1 MKTTPTLV
9 FAMLLILLPWRW
21 AGAQETGSPATGAP
35 AAIVSLTGEIDDY
48 SANDLIRRFDRARE
62 SGAKVIIIDIDS
74 PGGLVTSSLDI
85 SRHLKRDTDVHTIAF
100 VRDKAYS
107 GAAMVAMACNEIW
120 MAPASAVG
128 DCAPIIFNPAGQLE
142 SLPAAERAKQES
154 PIVKDFEDSARRN
167 GYSPVLAAAM
177 VQVERSVYFIQ
188 NDSGEKKIVDEA
200 EYQTLTATGK
210 WKPVPGFDNPIDG
223 PKTLLTLYTD
233 EAISLG
239 LAKGRAVSATELAGK
254 LGDNLVADLRP
265 GAGEKIV
272 EFLNNTIVRSLL
284 LLIFL
289 QSLYIAL
296 SAPGHGAA
304 EAVAVVSLG
313 ALIGVPLLTGY
324 AQWWEVAVIFIG
336 LGLVAF
342 EIFVFPGHLVSL
354 VVGTLMVLFGL
365 ILTFAGKEP
374 SGMPGWLPSMEST
387 WRGVQNGLAA
397 VVSAFFGW
405 FLLTMWLRRYLPAV
419 PYFNKLVLTATTGNT
434 SELTTRPQN
443 PPESWPFVGT
453 IGKTV
458 TDLLPGGSVEFPFGD
473 TTRTAAVVSISGFIP
488 SGAKVIV
495 EQIEGSSVRVRP
507 LSKV

>member
-1 MKTTPTLV
+1 MRFTIAV
-9 FAMLLILLPWRW
+9 VAGMLLALLPCRW
-21 AGAQETGSPATGAP
+21 TRAQEAAP
-35 AAIVSLTGEIDDY
+35 TRSGEPTAIVSLTGEIDDY
-48 SANDLIRRFDRARE
+48 SANDLIRRFDRARDM
-62 SGAKVIIIDIDS
+62 GAKTIIIDIDS

-85 SRHLKRDTDVHTIAF
+85 SRHLKRDSDVHTIAF

-120 MAPASAVG
+120 MAPASALG
-128 DCAPIIFNPAGQLE
+128 DCAPIIFSPAGQLE

-177 VQVERSVYFIQ
+177 VQVERSVYYIQ
-188 NDSGEKKIVDEA
+188 NDAGEKKIVDEA

-233 EAISLG
+233 EAIALG
-239 LAKGRAVSATELAGK
+239 LAKGRASSATELAAQQ
-254 LGDNLVADLRP
+254 GDRLVADLRP
-265 GAGEKIV
+265 GVGEKLV
-272 EFLNNTIVRSLL
+272 EFLNNTVVRSLL

-324 AQWWEVAVIFIG
+324 AQWWEVAVIFLG

-342 EIFVFPGHLVSL
+342 ELFVFPGHFVSL
-354 VVGTLMVLFGL
+354 IVGTLMVLFGL
-365 ILTFAGKEP
+365 IMTFAGKEP
-374 SGMPGWLPSMEST
+374 SGIPGWLPSMAST
-387 WRGVQNGLAA
+387 WHGIQNGLAA
-397 VVSAFFGW
+397 VVSAIFAW
-405 FLLTMWLRRYLPAV
+405 FLLTMWLRRYLPAI
-419 PYFNKLVLTATTGNT
+419 PYFNKLILTATTGNT
-434 SELTTRPQN
+434 DELVTRPPKAQ
-443 PPESWPFVGT
+443 ESWPFVGT
-453 IGKTV
+453 IGNTV
-458 TDLLPGGSVEFPFGD
+458 TDLRPGGSVEFPFGD
-473 TTRTAAVVSISGFIP
+473 TTRTAAVVSLNGYIP
-488 SGAKVIV
+488 GGTKVVV

-507 LSKV
+507 I